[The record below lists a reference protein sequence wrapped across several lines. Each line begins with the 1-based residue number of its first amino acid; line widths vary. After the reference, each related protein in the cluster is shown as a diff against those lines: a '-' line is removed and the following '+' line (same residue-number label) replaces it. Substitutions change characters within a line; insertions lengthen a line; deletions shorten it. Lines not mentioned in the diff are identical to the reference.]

1 MSEYIEINILSHKEC
16 FICFE
21 EINEDETL
29 SIDSDIT
36 DISNTSD
43 KLYTNYVKLNCC
55 NSSNIH
61 KLCLFKI
68 FLTFYKHQNSDIMC
82 PLCRTTLDIKDYFN
96 LEEILLLFSKFDEN
110 TRSKYIRN
118 INIILLTNYF
128 NDESQLETLNLPKP
142 ENSKKAK
149 IIRYI
154 LISLFAL
161 IVVGVFATHFIK

>member
-1 MSEYIEINILSHKEC
+1 MTEYIEINILSHKEC

-21 EINEDETL
+21 EIKDEETL
-29 SIDSDIT
+29 TVDSDIT
-36 DISNTSD
+36 DISNISNKSHD
-43 KLYTNYVKLNCC
+43 VNYVKLDCC

-68 FLTFYKHQNSDIMC
+68 FLTFYKQPNSNVTC
-82 PLCRTTLDIKDYFN
+82 PLCRTSLDIKDYFD
-96 LEEILLLFSKFDEN
+96 LEGVLLYFAKLDEN

-128 NDESQLETLNLPKP
+128 NDESIVNLPKQ
-142 ENSKKAK
+142 ENSKRSK

-154 LISLFAL
+154 LIGLFTL
-161 IVVGVFATHFIK
+161 ILVGVFATHFIK